1 MIEYVNLLLLLT
13 MFGSTCYV
21 YYRLKKIF
29 YLISIVM
36 DSEILDQ
43 FTDLGR
49 DIDSEFPKP
58 KRGRKK
64 KADTKMNELEDNDVR
79 DKRERLV
86 ACILSGNSKMYLGKE
101 YTEQQINEMDYNSI
115 NTLLNR
121 YESVLSAQMTKSLGK
136 SIINL
141 YSNLACSVLGV
152 GNQQEL
158 STDLE
163 CDPFLNTAMQR
174 FTCNLYY
181 RFGTLLG
188 PVSVGIITG
197 KHYAKNSI
205 TKLNDRSNS
214 GTRDPATR
222 NCNQT
227 EEPLRIEQRRKLVE
241 YNKRKKEE
249 LKHLNEQITK
259 QDDMADH
266 KPRPDTSTYVYAGS
280 LSVLGLAISG
290 YLLYS
295 KFKKLERNLIDAPP
309 PPVKRLALN
318 QKEIFLKCSK
328 NFYHI
333 IYKWLKTI
341 QKI

>member
-1 MIEYVNLLLLLT
+1 MIEYINLLLLLT

-21 YYRLKKIF
+21 YYRLKKFF

-43 FTDLGR
+43 LTNLGR
-49 DIDSEFPKP
+49 DVDSEFPKP

-64 KADTKMNELEDNDVR
+64 KADPKINELEDNDLR

-121 YESVLSAQMTKSLGK
+121 YKSVLSAQMTKSLGK

-141 YSNLACSVLGV
+141 YSNLACSLLGV

-158 STDLE
+158 STHLE

-174 FTCNLYY
+174 FTCDLYY
-181 RFGTLLG
+181 RFSILLA

-205 TKLNDRSNS
+205 IKLNNRSNS
-214 GTRDPATR
+214 GTCDTATR

-227 EEPLRIEQRRKLVE
+227 E
-241 YNKRKKEE
+241 
-249 LKHLNEQITK
+249 
-259 QDDMADH
+259 
-266 KPRPDTSTYVYAGS
+266 KPS
-280 LSVLGLAISG
+280 
-290 YLLYS
+290 
-295 KFKKLERNLIDAPP
+295 EN
-309 PPVKRLALN
+309 
-318 QKEIFLKCSK
+318 
-328 NFYHI
+328 
-333 IYKWLKTI
+333 
-341 QKI
+341 

>member
-1 MIEYVNLLLLLT
+1 MIEYINLLLLLT

-43 FTDLGR
+43 LTNLGR
-49 DIDSEFPKP
+49 DVDSEFPKP

-86 ACILSGNSKMYLGKE
+86 ACVLSGNSKIYLGKE
-101 YTEQQINEMDYNSI
+101 YTEEQISKMDINDV

-136 SIINL
+136 SVINL
-141 YSNLACSVLGV
+141 YSNIACSVLGV

-163 CDPFLNTAMQR
+163 CDPFLNTAIQR
-174 FTCNLYY
+174 FRCDLYY
-181 RFGTLLG
+181 LFGALLA
-188 PVSVGIITG
+188 PVSVGTITG
-197 KHYAKNSI
+197 KHYTKNSI

-214 GTRDPATR
+214 RTCDPATR

-227 EEPLRIEQRRKLVE
+227 EEPSE
-241 YNKRKKEE
+241 N
-249 LKHLNEQITK
+249 
-259 QDDMADH
+259 
-266 KPRPDTSTYVYAGS
+266 
-280 LSVLGLAISG
+280 
-290 YLLYS
+290 
-295 KFKKLERNLIDAPP
+295 
-309 PPVKRLALN
+309 
-318 QKEIFLKCSK
+318 
-328 NFYHI
+328 
-333 IYKWLKTI
+333 
-341 QKI
+341 

>member
-1 MIEYVNLLLLLT
+1 MIEYINLFILLT
-13 MFGSTCYV
+13 MFGLTFYV

-49 DIDSEFPKP
+49 DVNSEFPKP
-58 KRGRKK
+58 KRGHRK
-64 KADTKMNELEDNDVR
+64 KADTKMNELEDNDIR

-86 ACILSGNSKMYLGKE
+86 ACILSGNSKMYSGKE
-101 YTEQQINEMDYNSI
+101 YTKEQINKMDCNDV

-121 YESVLSAQMTKSLGK
+121 YESILSTQMTKSLGK
-136 SIINL
+136 SVINL
-141 YSNLACSVLGV
+141 YSNIACSVLGV

-174 FTCNLYY
+174 FTCDLYY
-181 RFGTLLG
+181 RFGTLLA
-188 PVSVGIITG
+188 PVSSGIITG

-214 GTRDPATR
+214 GTCDTATR

-227 EEPLRIEQRRKLVE
+227 EEPSE
-241 YNKRKKEE
+241 N
-249 LKHLNEQITK
+249 
-259 QDDMADH
+259 
-266 KPRPDTSTYVYAGS
+266 
-280 LSVLGLAISG
+280 
-290 YLLYS
+290 
-295 KFKKLERNLIDAPP
+295 
-309 PPVKRLALN
+309 
-318 QKEIFLKCSK
+318 
-328 NFYHI
+328 
-333 IYKWLKTI
+333 
-341 QKI
+341 